1 MDTPSTVT
9 PLNLVN
15 IAWTNHHTSGPTN
28 DLSRTYLT
36 WWHRIFWSLYC
47 FKLSFSCF
55 GMRPRNHLSSFEI
68 CQTFVDLQVS
78 NLSTLLWSNRG
89 SPDIALHNSVNDST
103 SPPYPSDLFNMS
115 IGAWIAPAQSRLSV
129 NIPAYDIVLIRS
141 LASVSSYC
149 IFPETNLVRA
159 GFNPS
164 VHSINPWYKWCKGST
179 LHQL

>member
-1 MDTPSTVT
+1 M
-9 PLNLVN
+9 
-15 IAWTNHHTSGPTN
+15 TS
-28 DLSRTYLT
+28 DILKSVLLQAV
-36 WWHRIFWSLYC
+36 IFVFWDEAT
-47 FKLSFSCF
+47 K
-55 GMRPRNHLSSFEI
+55 PPVI
-68 CQTFVDLQVS
+68 VS
-78 NLSTLLWSNRG
+78 NMSNICGSTSFQLVDTLLWSNRG

-115 IGAWIAPAQSRLSV
+115 IGSWIAPAQSRLSV